1 MNNENQ
7 LDQLNIL
14 LIEENPDHASLII
27 EQLNEVSRTKKNT
40 VTHVRSVADAQI
52 SLKSDTFSVL
62 VLGLD
67 SSGVTAIESLTQILK
82 ASPATPIITLATTD
96 DDDLSSQV
104 IPTGAQDYLIKAEL
118 TGPILYRTVRHAIE
132 RKKQLMLLSLQ
143 NENLQA
149 FARAASHDLKAP
161 LGNIKTISQIVL
173 EEAGTCLEYPVLEML
188 RSLPLIASRLKKLI
202 DDLLRFSLLGQK
214 SLQLDQISLRS
225 SIKMACGFLEEQL
238 RTQNATINIGHLDDV
253 YADAGLMATVFQNL
267 IGNSCKYVKDV
278 SPVVCINTKTEGR
291 FVVTMVQDN
300 GIGIPEKE
308 QQRIFDPLTR
318 AVNASD
324 YEGTGLGLSI
334 VKRIIEAHQ
343 GQVWVESAPGA
354 GSTFFFTIPQAG
366 SSSCTAS

>member
-1 MNNENQ
+1 MNNETQ
-7 LDQLNIL
+7 LEKLDIL
-14 LIEENPDHASLII
+14 LIEENPTHATLII
-27 EQLNEVSRTKKNT
+27 DQLNTVNTFKKSA
-40 VTHVRSVADAQI
+40 VTHVRSVTDALD
-52 SLKSDTFSVL
+52 SLKTETFAVL
-62 VLGLD
+62 MLDLD
-67 SSGVTAIESLTQILK
+67 SSETPAMESLSQILK
-82 ASPATPIITLATTD
+82 ASPATPVIVLATTD
-96 DDDLSSQV
+96 EDDLSSEV
-104 IPTGAQDYLIKAEL
+104 IQTGAQDYLIKAEL

-132 RKKQLMLLSLQ
+132 RKKQLMQLSLQ

-202 DDLLRFSLLGQK
+202 DNLLRFSLLGQK

-225 SIKMACGFLEEQL
+225 PIKMACGFLEEQIC
-238 RTQNATINIGHLDDV
+238 TQNATINIGQLDDV

-278 SPVVCINTKTEGR
+278 APVVCINTKTEGR

-318 AVNASD
+318 AVNSSD

-343 GQVWVESAPGA
+343 GQVWVESEPGA
-354 GSTFFFTIPQAG
+354 GSTFFFTIPQAN
-366 SSSCTAS
+366 SYTAS